1 MRLWMI
7 VEMPFLQVL
16 RTRGEVIADGRRVW
30 RDCRPAYRWMAA
42 QMERRIGPPPR
53 PRAYPLWGWA
63 QWSGPN
69 RRPDMRSSGHL
80 PRGTQCYR
88 LTLDVP
94 EQQVLLS
101 DFSDWH
107 MVLNNGYLA
116 RTEAEADAFD
126 AELLAAGISR
136 QSRDYGGFTARIEAS
151 WERVFDIDHVGLDP
165 AWNGSPET
173 QSIQATFWRLSQ
185 DQVRKVEGFTAR

>member
-7 VEMPFLQVL
+7 VEEPFLQAL
-16 RTRGEVIADGRRVW
+16 RTRGELIADGRRVW
-30 RDCRPAYRWMAA
+30 RDFRHAYRWMAE
-42 QMERRIGPPPR
+42 QMGRRIGPPPR
-53 PRAYPLWGWA
+53 PRAYPLWAWA

-69 RRPDMRSSGHL
+69 RRPDMRTGGHK

-94 EQQVLLS
+94 QQQVVLS

-116 RTEAEADAFD
+116 RSEAEADAFD
-126 AELLAAGISR
+126 AELAAAGIPKL
-136 QSRDYGGFTARIEAS
+136 SRDYGAFTARVEAS
-151 WERVFDIDHVGLDP
+151 WERVFDIDHASLHP

-173 QSIQATFWRLSQ
+173 QSIQATFWRLGK
-185 DQVRKVEGFTAR
+185 DQVRKVERFTAR